1 MMVENRLL
9 KILFRSIQAL
19 LFSGAFFS
27 SYSLTGETAL
37 KDAAISGDSPTIE
50 EPGRAA
56 LLEGYFA
63 RIRDLEF
70 DYGKVGSVLEALAFL
85 ELQQI
90 FPETDYEILAGL
102 QYQDF
107 SDRTAGELD
116 LVVWE
121 KESRR
126 AVRIYEVKLSINLGR
141 ARKLALA
148 QLERFKAH
156 IKEKNISQFIY
167 NRDRYRAFRV
177 SQFEEIVAYGVIANQ
192 GAREEGFDI
201 EIDLTREEADGLQ
214 ELLIRYKMNRG
225 H

>member
-1 MMVENRLL
+1 MMVENRQLI
-9 KILFRSIQAL
+9 ILFRSIQAL
-19 LFSGAFFS
+19 LFSGVFFFF
-27 SYSLTGETAL
+27 YPLAGEPAHG
-37 KDAAISGDSPTIE
+37 DATISGDSPAIDAPE
-50 EPGRAA
+50 RAS
-56 LLEGYFA
+56 LLEDYFA

-70 DYGKVGSVLEALAFL
+70 DYGKVGSVLEALAYL
-85 ELQQI
+85 ELQQL
-90 FPETDYEILAGL
+90 FPEPDYEILAGL

-156 IKEKNISQFIY
+156 LKEKNISQFIY

-192 GAREEGFDI
+192 GAREEGYDM
-201 EIDLTREEADGLQ
+201 EIDLTREEADRLQ